1 MNPVRRARRVGA
13 RLLGRDRTKSA
24 VDLDAPWAS
33 PFDRAATKDDVY
45 YCFRLLLGRNPNR
58 EEWPGHTGNVG
69 RDIDAV
75 VRSYISSLEFM
86 RRADTLSGH
95 QLDQKIQLK
104 KTKSFSIYVQEDD
117 EQVGRHV
124 LRDVYEPNVT
134 AVFRRTVHPGM
145 NVLDIGANIGYFTML
160 SASLAGPSGGVF
172 AIEPNPDSVKLLE
185 ASRRENGFENVRI
198 FQVAAGR
205 APGLL
210 VLNRA
215 SSNAMTSAVPDSIS
229 HLVRSTTVP
238 SFRIDDL
245 VPPDVKIDL
254 VKIDVEGAEYNAL
267 LGARGLIGRCH
278 PTIVSEFSP
287 KTMPGIS
294 GIDGMGYLR
303 FLLDELG
310 YRISVIDPEGGLVR
324 CGTDAQRVMDA
335 YDATGTDHIDLLL
348 D

>member
-1 MNPVRRARRVGA
+1 M
-13 RLLGRDRTKSA
+13 
-24 VDLDAPWAS
+24 DLSAPWRS
-33 PFDRAATKDDVY
+33 PFPREASREDVY

-69 RDIDAV
+69 RDIDAL

-95 QLDQKIQLK
+95 QLNEKIQLK
-104 KTKSFSIYVQEDD
+104 RTKDFAIYVQEED

-124 LRDVYEPNVT
+124 LRDSYEPNVT
-134 AVFRRTVHPGM
+134 AVFRRYVRPGM
-145 NVLDIGANIGYFTML
+145 QVLDIGANIGYFTML
-160 SASLAGPSGGVF
+160 SASLVGPSGGVF

-185 ASRRENGFENVRI
+185 ASRRENGYENVRI

-215 SSNAMTSAVPDSIS
+215 SSNAMTSAVPEAVS

-245 VPPDVKIDL
+245 VPSDVKIDFI
-254 VKIDVEGAEYNAL
+254 KIDVEGAEYNAL
-267 LGARGLIGRCH
+267 LGARALIARSR

-303 FLLDELG
+303 FLLDDLG
-310 YRISVIDPEGGLVR
+310 YQLSVIDPEGGLVH
-324 CGTDAQRVMDA
+324 CGGDAQRVMDA
-335 YDATGTDHIDLLL
+335 YDARGTDHIDLLL

>member
-1 MNPVRRARRVGA
+1 M
-13 RLLGRDRTKSA
+13 
-24 VDLDAPWAS
+24 DLSAPWRS
-33 PFDRAATKDDVY
+33 PFPREASREDVY

-69 RDIDAV
+69 RDIDAL

-95 QLDQKIQLK
+95 QLNEKIQLK
-104 KTKSFSIYVQEDD
+104 RTKDFAIYVQEED

-124 LRDVYEPNVT
+124 LRDSYEPNVT
-134 AVFRRTVHPGM
+134 TVFRRYVRPGM
-145 NVLDIGANIGYFTML
+145 QVLDIGANIGYFTML
-160 SASLAGPSGGVF
+160 SASLVGPSGGVF

-185 ASRRENGFENVRI
+185 ASRRENGYENVRI

-215 SSNAMTSAVPDSIS
+215 SSNAMTSAVPEAVS

-245 VPPDVKIDL
+245 VPSDVKIDFI
-254 VKIDVEGAEYNAL
+254 KIDVEGAEYNAL
-267 LGARGLIGRCH
+267 LGARALIARSR

-303 FLLDELG
+303 FLLDDLG
-310 YRISVIDPEGGLVR
+310 YQLSVIDPEGGLVH
-324 CGTDAQRVMDA
+324 CGGDAQRVMDA
-335 YDATGTDHIDLLL
+335 YDARGTDHIDLLL

>member
-1 MNPVRRARRVGA
+1 MSIASRARRRLG
-13 RLLGRDRTKSA
+13 RLLRRRPAPA
-24 VDLDAPWAS
+24 VDLAAPWKAPFPREAS
-33 PFDRAATKDDVY
+33 REDVY

-69 RDIDAV
+69 RDLDAV

-95 QLDQKIQLK
+95 QLDEKIQLK
-104 KTKSFSIYVQEDD
+104 RTKDFAIYAQEED

-124 LRDVYEPNVT
+124 LRDTYEPNVT
-134 AVFRRTVHPGM
+134 AVFRRYVRPGM
-145 NVLDIGANIGYFTML
+145 RVLDIGANIGYFTML
-160 SASLAGPSGGVF
+160 SASLVGPTGGVI

-185 ASRRENGFENVRI
+185 ASRRENGFEHVRI

-215 SSNAMTSAVPDSIS
+215 SSNAMTSAVPDAVS

-245 VPPDVKIDL
+245 VAPDANVDF

-267 LGARGLIGRCH
+267 LGARALIARCR

-310 YRISVIDPEGGLVR
+310 YRISVIQPDGALAPYGS
-324 CGTDAQRVMDA
+324 DARKVMDA
-335 YDATGTDHIDLLL
+335 YDASGVDHIDLLL